1 LLHGHQIY
9 FHINRNDSS
18 FLRTSLLVA
27 LWNVPGRGNGVSLK
41 GEIPF
46 QLACL
51 YENAKVTHPYNSRP
65 EERVFPT
72 ALQYIEQHG
81 EIIPVSLV

>member
-1 LLHGHQIY
+1 
-9 FHINRNDSS
+9 
-18 FLRTSLLVA
+18 
-27 LWNVPGRGNGVSLK
+27 LK